1 MQVKHKQISPVNF
14 RVGNVLSGS
23 DEEQYE
29 VVDIG
34 MTGITELRK
43 LEPDERNKPE
53 FTQGKVTF

>member
-1 MQVKHKQISPVNF
+1 MQVKHEQISPVNF

-34 MTGITELRK
+34 MTGIAELRK

-53 FTQGKVTF
+53 FTQGRVIL